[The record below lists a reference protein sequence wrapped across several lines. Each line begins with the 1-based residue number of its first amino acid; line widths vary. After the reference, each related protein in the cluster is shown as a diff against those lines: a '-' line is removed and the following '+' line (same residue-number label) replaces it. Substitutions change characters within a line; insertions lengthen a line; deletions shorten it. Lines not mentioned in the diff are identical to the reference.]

1 MLQRLRWLPAVLL
14 ALAAVTTIFGLP
26 LSLVDLEPFDAYV
39 PVVAGS
45 VALMLFVVSLLASC
59 LSPMAYCRHGC
70 PTGAL
75 LEQLRLHGRSDQV
88 SWRDGLLGLC
98 LLAAVAATYW
108 PGVFT
113 P

>member
-45 VALMLFVVSLLASC
+45 VALVLFVVSLLASC